1 MKNLINFVIL
11 LALLTQVSHAAFVFN
26 VISQQPESIFG
37 KSISWLFAISLETS
51 IFIFTMYQRQ
61 RTATMFAVIS
71 TLINILY
78 YWYKPNL
85 SLQFIGML
93 TISPIIPLT
102 IWNYSELIKSL
113 NTKSLNIDNKKSK
126 RGRPRKEKS

>member
-1 MKNLINFVIL
+1 MKKLINLVIV
-11 LALLTQVSHAAFVFN
+11 LALLTQVSHAAYVFN
-26 VISQQPESIFG
+26 IISQEPESIFG
-37 KSISWLFAISLETS
+37 KSISWLFAISLEAS

-71 TLINILY
+71 TLINVLY
-78 YWYKPNL
+78 YWYKPDL

-113 NTKSLNIDNKKSK
+113 NTISLNDIDNKKSK
-126 RGRPRKEKS
+126 RGRPRKN